1 MPSAQ
6 KTTSYDPGRIN
17 AQEGRRKGSSVR
29 PPTAIPRLV
38 AIQAK
43 LSIYLFRREVATPDE
58 VVFAWAIGKV
68 LLNVIASFR
77 ISPRATRTRIRPLSE
92 TEAFYRAEAAGRQ
105 IADTDARLAA
115 SGAFTSKAS

>member
-1 MPSAQ
+1 VNPSAQ

-92 TEAFYRAEAAGRQ
+92 TEAFYERKP
-105 IADTDARLAA
+105 LAA
-115 SGAFTSKAS
+115 KLQHRCSLSRVRGIHVQS